1 MPLIGWT
8 VCTSGSL
15 VFIASTFVSPCLQVA
30 CAGTL
35 YQGPCSCACIRSRDA
50 RRGVKWASTV
60 ERVAVH
66 LYLKLP
72 SPSVAPYKQD
82 TSRTGRDGGVVSI
95 TTLTFSR
102 TANVKMYSSCATPGV
117 AASGVQ
123 IFDRSSRAGR
133 GHVALR
139 FLRYIKPWS
148 WLYEATYHRGLNPW
162 CQ

>member
-1 MPLIGWT
+1 MPLIGWI

-15 VFIASTFVSPCLQVA
+15 VLIASTFVSPCLQVA

-35 YQGPCSCACIRSRDA
+35 YQGSCSCACIRSRDA

-82 TSRTGRDGGVVSI
+82 TTRTGRDGGVVSI
-95 TTLTFSR
+95 TTLTSSR
-102 TANVKMYSSCATPGV
+102 TANVRCTVPVLHRVLRHREFRYLIEVVEQVGDMLPYGSFVISSLGV
-117 AASGVQ
+117 GCTRQ
-123 IFDRSSRAGR
+123 HITAG
-133 GHVALR
+133 
-139 FLRYIKPWS
+139 
-148 WLYEATYHRGLNPW
+148 
-162 CQ
+162 